1 MLINHSKKQ
10 NLDMYL
16 QLLPSQA
23 HQNQSW
29 PTGGMETLFG
39 PLVPAVMVF
48 VDKMF
53 LCMFCIIQEKN
64 IQSSLIVLE
73 HRLVTYP
80 FQIADTKKILKDCF
94 FAARLF
100 KNIYQLH
107 TQSTLSNIHLC
118 ILKVHSATFTYTH

>member
-1 MLINHSKKQ
+1 
-10 NLDMYL
+10 MYL

-53 LCMFCIIQEKN
+53 LCMFCIIQEK
-64 IQSSLIVLE
+64 ISKVVL
-73 HRLVTYP
+73 LY
-80 FQIADTKKILKDCF
+80 
-94 FAARLF
+94 
-100 KNIYQLH
+100 
-107 TQSTLSNIHLC
+107 
-118 ILKVHSATFTYTH
+118 